1 MGNLKNMWRNWKGL
15 SVVFTAVLTGI
26 TVLFMQSCRATRE
39 VSNTQAVR
47 TEIIREVVRDTVI
60 TVKPD
65 QATIK
70 ALLECDST
78 GNVLI
83 RQLAE
88 YEAGERLKP
97 PRINVQDNVLTA
109 SAETDSLSVY
119 LALKDRYTERADTV
133 YIDKSKIIEVNRLNG
148 WQKLRMWIGNVML
161 ILIPVGTL
169 IYLRTKKII

>member
-1 MGNLKNMWRNWKGL
+1 M
-15 SVVFTAVLTGI
+15 V
-26 TVLFMQSCRATRE
+26 
-39 VSNTQAVR
+39 
-47 TEIIREVVRDTVI
+47 

-65 QATIK
+65 QATTK

-88 YEAGERLKP
+88 YKAGERLKP

-109 SAETDSLSVY
+109 TAETDSLSIY
-119 LALKDRYTERADTV
+119 LALKDRYAERADTV

-148 WQKLRMWIGNVML
+148 WQKFRIWIGNVML
-161 ILIPVGTL
+161 IIIPIV
-169 IYLRTKKII
+169 IYLKIKKIKL